1 MATSIGDKPW
11 RFNAADYLEF
21 PEDAVT
27 GKADHRHNSTN
38 VRSGSMLSKK
48 SQSVE
53 ELISRRKAKQAAI
66 AIRWL
71 LSSATEVIGRFTI

>member
-27 GKADHRHNSTN
+27 GKAGHRHNSTD
-38 VRSGSMLSKK
+38 VRCGSN
-48 SQSVE
+48 
-53 ELISRRKAKQAAI
+53 
-66 AIRWL
+66 
-71 LSSATEVIGRFTI
+71 

>member
-27 GKADHRHNSTN
+27 GKADHRH
-38 VRSGSMLSKK
+38 
-48 SQSVE
+48 
-53 ELISRRKAKQAAI
+53 RR
-66 AIRWL
+66 L
-71 LSSATEVIGRFTI
+71 LRALPLGPAGRYATENTRERPFQPSRDRRSRVLTTRISS